1 MYAYISRIDV
11 FPLKKKKKSEKN
23 QPTSHAIS
31 ESCAKVKKKK
41 EYHKNG
47 HLCLGDICGISRKNK
62 QTENPNKLLKFL
74 CKEANISSI
83 TYCKF
88 TAS

>member
-41 EYHKNG
+41 KKNIIKM
-47 HLCLGDICGISRKNK
+47 DI
-62 QTENPNKLLKFL
+62 
-74 CKEANISSI
+74 
-83 TYCKF
+83 YV
-88 TAS
+88 